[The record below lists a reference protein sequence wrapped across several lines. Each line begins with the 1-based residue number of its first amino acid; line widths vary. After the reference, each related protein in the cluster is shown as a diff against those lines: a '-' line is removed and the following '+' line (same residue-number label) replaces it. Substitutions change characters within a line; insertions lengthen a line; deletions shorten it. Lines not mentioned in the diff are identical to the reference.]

1 MDLPLPD
8 FNTKQLQVLDIVFL
22 SFFDVTPAQTSPKH
36 NTLYLA
42 GSQGQS
48 LVSALT
54 IVPVHTYYKYM
65 TSARAGNGRPEFTV
79 VWSSTYRTVAA
90 HAACVMQELSVWQ
103 STCRC
108 LVMLEPASLGNSTAG
123 WCRKCAMCSHS
134 PLHPYVTLC
143 VTTVM

>member
-1 MDLPLPD
+1 MFKGGDPPLPD
-8 FNTKQLQVLDIVFL
+8 FNTKQLQVLDIAFL

-48 LVSALT
+48 LVSSLT

-65 TSARAGNGRPEFTV
+65 TSARAGNGCPEFIV

-90 HAACVMQELSVWQ
+90 HAACVMQDLS
-103 STCRC
+103 
-108 LVMLEPASLGNSTAG
+108 A
-123 WCRKCAMCSHS
+123 CAAKYM
-134 PLHPYVTLC
+134 YVSC
-143 VTTVM
+143 YVGAC

>member
-1 MDLPLPD
+1 MGLPLPD
-8 FNTKQLQVLDIVFL
+8 FNTKQLQVWDIVFL

-48 LVSALT
+48 LVSSLT

-65 TSARAGNGRPEFTV
+65 TSAQAGNGCPEFIV

-90 HAACVMQELSVWQ
+90 HAACVMQELSV
-103 STCRC
+103 C
-108 LVMLEPASLGNSTAG
+108 VAKYM
-123 WCRKCAMCSHS
+123 
-134 PLHPYVTLC
+134 YVC
-143 VTTVM
+143 CYVGAC